1 MKRFKKLSVL
11 VLTVIL
17 AMNCFVT
24 TAFAT
29 TTMGYNAV
37 ATTSSGTYEDN
48 APINRVFY
56 VKTGS
61 STASRTLKFEQTAGE
76 ISYYMYRNTTKSCM
90 QKYRIFVYNNATNK
104 AVASYYWNW
113 SKSTSIKLPKNGNF
127 IVFVYPEDF
136 NAVLDKYLTT
146 KILNLRPIINGY
158 SKSPHWTIKTDA
170 KIRYSETDSIKIAGV

>member
-1 MKRFKKLSVL
+1 MKKLKKLTVL
-11 VLTVIL
+11 VMAVIL
-17 AMNCFVT
+17 VMNCFAN
-24 TAFAT
+24 TAFAAT
-29 TTMGYNAV
+29 IMGYNAV
-37 ATTSSGTYEDN
+37 ATASSSTYEDN

-61 STASRTLKFEQTAGE
+61 STASRKLEFEQTAGE
-76 ISYYMYRNTTKSCM
+76 ISYYMYRNTTKSCF
-90 QKYRIFVYNNATNK
+90 QKYRIFVYNDDTNK
-104 AVASYYWNW
+104 AVGSYYWNW

-136 NAVLDKYLTT
+136 DTVLNKYLTT

-158 SKSPHWTIKTDA
+158 SKSGHWTIKTDA